1 MSQASLS
8 PSATKPAK
16 TLTADTFSQS
26 VLLIGGLMVVQ
37 RGIGFVR
44 SFYVCGTLPAA
55 EVGRWDLAFSFLML
69 VAPLAV
75 LGIPGSFGRY
85 VARFEK
91 NGQQWRFLRQTLAAC
106 LALTLPVAALIWL
119 FRDSVAEY
127 FFGSAHD
134 ASLVSVLAIG
144 LPVVVFFNFSTSWF
158 SGKRLNRFVFRIQF
172 AQTLFFALLC
182 VVLFQMASVNATSV
196 VTAYLLSCLVGTA
209 LAASYTLLDRRQ
221 TPPEETDP
229 TDTGT
234 TVGVQA
240 FAGQPRRDAATGDR
254 WSNVATF
261 ARRWIRGV
269 FHALASVATSNW
281 RRPAMQ
287 QRLLHRF
294 FPPVTD
300 QADPIWRKILPF
312 AVWVWVSNAL
322 TNLFSVCD
330 RLLLVNFIPDPSV
343 DIQYLVGQYHT
354 ACIFP
359 LLLMTI
365 GAMAAST
372 GLPYLSKDWESGDR
386 DAVAERMNLMLKAI
400 GLFCVAASV
409 AILLVAP
416 LLFGQIW
423 KDKFSLGESLLPMT
437 LCYCS
442 LAAMTMV
449 AQKYFWCL
457 EKTWIS
463 SCCLLLGLVCNFLVG
478 LALIGDFGI
487 NGVVA
492 STLISHAIVLG
503 GVLLISKLH
512 RLRIDPGVFVVCIA
526 LFTLCLGKWIALL
539 SLVLLLFAAWYTP
552 LFVSDALRRSALE
565 KLRSAFDVNP
575 S

>member
-8 PSATKPAK
+8 QSATKSAK

-91 NGQQWRFLRQTLAAC
+91 SGQQWRFLCQTLAAC
-106 LALTLPVAALIWL
+106 LALTLPAAALIWL
-119 FRDSVAEY
+119 FRDAVARY
-127 FFGSAHD
+127 FFGSAGD
-134 ASLVSVLAIG
+134 ASLVSILAIG
-144 LPVVVFFNFSTSWF
+144 LPVIVCFNFSTSWF

-182 VVLFQMASVNATSV
+182 VVLFQLAAVNASSV

-209 LAASYTLLDRRQ
+209 LGASYSLLDRRQ
-221 TPPEETDP
+221 TPPQEVTPDAA
-229 TDTGT
+229 GT

-240 FAGQPRRDAATGDR
+240 LAAQPRRVAATGDR
-254 WSNVATF
+254 F
-261 ARRWIRGV
+261 KAR
-269 FHALASVATSNW
+269 H
-281 RRPAMQ
+281 

-294 FPPVTD
+294 FPPETD
-300 QADPIWRKILPF
+300 QADSIWRKILPF

-322 TNLFSVCD
+322 INLFSVCD
-330 RLLLVNFIPDPSV
+330 RLLLVNFFPDPSV

-386 DAVAERMNLMLKAI
+386 QAVGRRMNLMLKAI
-400 GLFCVAASV
+400 GLFCVTASV
-409 AILLVAP
+409 AILLLAP
-416 LLFGQIW
+416 ILFGEFW

-487 NGVVA
+487 DGVVA

-503 GVLLISKLH
+503 GVLLICKLH
-512 RLRIDPGVFVVCIA
+512 RLRIDSGVFVVCAA
-526 LFTLCLGKWIALL
+526 LFTICLGKWIALL
-539 SLVLLLFAAWYTP
+539 SLVSLLLAAWYTP
-552 LFVSDALRRSALE
+552 LLVSDALRRSALV
-565 KLRSAFDVNP
+565 KLRSAFGMNP